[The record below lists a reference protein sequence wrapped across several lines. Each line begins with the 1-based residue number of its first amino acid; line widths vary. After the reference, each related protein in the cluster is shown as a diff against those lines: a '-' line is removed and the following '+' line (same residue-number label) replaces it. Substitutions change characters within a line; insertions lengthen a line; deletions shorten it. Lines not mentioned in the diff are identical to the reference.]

1 MKDEILQKAYPPL
14 KLAEVGKSY
23 QHENVK
29 NKENNVKD
37 NDEWLPLAEKTINF
51 LQISKSI
58 LHI

>member
-1 MKDEILQKAYPPL
+1 MDLSYLAYPPL
-14 KLAEVGKSY
+14 KLAKVGKSY
-23 QHENVK
+23 QHENIM

>member
-23 QHENVK
+23 QHENIM

-37 NDEWLPLAEKTINF
+37 NDEFLEITAE
-51 LQISKSI
+51 
-58 LHI
+58 HIFPYNS

>member
-23 QHENVK
+23 RHENIM

-37 NDEWLPLAEKTINF
+37 NDEFLEITAELIFPYN
-51 LQISKSI
+51 S
-58 LHI
+58 

>member
-1 MKDEILQKAYPPL
+1 MKDETLQKTYPPL
-14 KLAEVGKSY
+14 KLAKVGKSY
-23 QHENVK
+23 QHENIM

>member
-23 QHENVK
+23 QHENIM

-37 NDEWLPLAEKTINF
+37 NDCLLYTSPSPRDTR
-51 LQISKSI
+51 
-58 LHI
+58 

>member
-1 MKDEILQKAYPPL
+1 MDLSYLAYLPL
-14 KLAEVGKSY
+14 KLAKVGKSY
-23 QHENVK
+23 QHENIM

>member
-1 MKDEILQKAYPPL
+1 MFHGSLVPCAERRIINMKDEILQKAYPPL

-37 NDEWLPLAEKTINF
+37 NDE
-51 LQISKSI
+51 
-58 LHI
+58 

>member
-23 QHENVK
+23 QHENIM

-37 NDEWLPLAEKTINF
+37 NDENTGNT
-51 LQISKSI
+51 
-58 LHI
+58 

>member
-1 MKDEILQKAYPPL
+1 MKDKTLQKTYPPL
-14 KLAEVGKSY
+14 KLAKVGKSY
-23 QHENVK
+23 QHENIM

>member
-1 MKDEILQKAYPPL
+1 MKDEILQKTYPPL

-23 QHENVK
+23 QYENIM
-29 NKENNVKD
+29 NKENNVRD
-37 NDEWLPLAEKTINF
+37 NDEWLPLSEKTINF

>member
-1 MKDEILQKAYPPL
+1 MKDEILQKTYPPL

-23 QHENVK
+23 QYENIM
-29 NKENNVKD
+29 NKENNVRD
-37 NDEWLPLAEKTINF
+37 NDECLPLSEKTINF